1 MYYWDIVIYNI
12 VNDVFRGILD
22 ILSVLS
28 ILY

>member
-12 VNDVFRGILD
+12 VYDLFRGILD
-22 ILSVLS
+22 ILSVKS

>member
-12 VNDVFRGILD
+12 VYDLFRGILD
-22 ILSVLS
+22 ILSVIS